1 MITSTSLVARI
12 GGAAGSVISNPAAHP
27 PRNTIW
33 SATGPS
39 PATAAS
45 MSATFGFSAL
55 TIRLQ
60 PLGEFSG
67 GEGALT
73 GPPAPNRIHE
83 HQKLVKPAILHRGFW
98 SRPENWQEGFA
109 ANLAFGMRP
118 HWDNVLGVNQL
129 FGQWR
134 CAVTGRHPASE
145 FSPPGNTEI
154 FQAMNQELLQ
164 ISCLGRYSAV
174 APKGQL
180 RGQSAFNGRVHLGGA
195 HTELDGKFIVRP
207 DTRTHRHEL

>member
-33 SATGPS
+33 SETGPS

-45 MSATFGFSAL
+45 MSATFGFWAL

-60 PLGEFSG
+60 SLGEFSG

-73 GPPAPNRIHE
+73 GPPAPNCIHE
-83 HQKLVKPAILHRGFW
+83 HQKLVELAILHRGLW

-109 ANLAFGMRP
+109 TNLAFRMRP
-118 HWDNVLGVNQL
+118 HWDNVLGPDQL
-129 FGQWR
+129 SSQWR
-134 CAVTGRHPASE
+134 CAVTGRYPARE
-145 FSPPGNTEI
+145 FSPLGNTKI
-154 FQAMNQELLQ
+154 LQTVNQELLQ
-164 ISCLGRYSAV
+164 VSCSGRYSTV

-180 RGQSAFNGRVHLGGA
+180 RGQSTFNGRVHL
-195 HTELDGKFIVRP
+195 
-207 DTRTHRHEL
+207 